1 MWHEG
6 DAASRNH
13 VKGRSDTIAPSLGQ
27 TFVLTYDWNQVSKL
41 TQSVPTM
48 QVPKLTQDIV
58 HISMC
63 VSDSVKTLRS
73 FYHTTEPQVSLQYEL
88 LMVT

>member
-6 DAASRNH
+6 AVVSQNH
-13 VKGRSDTIAPSLGQ
+13 VKGRSDTTAPSLGQ
-27 TFVLTYDWNQVSKL
+27 TFVLTYDWNQVTKL
-41 TQSVPTM
+41 THSVPTM

-58 HISMC
+58 HISTC
-63 VSDSVKTLRS
+63 VSDSVKTLCS
-73 FYHTTEPQVSLQYEL
+73 FYHATEPQVSLKYEL

>member
-1 MWHEG
+1 
-6 DAASRNH
+6 
-13 VKGRSDTIAPSLGQ
+13 
-27 TFVLTYDWNQVSKL
+27 
-41 TQSVPTM
+41 M

-58 HISMC
+58 QISMC

-73 FYHTTEPQVSLQYEL
+73 FYHATEPQVCLKYE